1 MAINVTKFM
10 VTVETKNY
18 PVVTIRPTIQRYARI
33 RKKMNASEIAQC
45 LSCYAIVTLEKNNG
59 TKVRLTADNFK
70 EVLRSYTA
78 QLNDIEI
85 NKGIAEDERNNT
97 ARVEKIKEETVTT
110 TTTTSS
116 KKKSSKKSAV
126 VEQPVEETP
135 NVIEPTGEQNE
146 EFIQED
152 PEDEDKF
159 SDASYYEGDD
169 E

>member
-85 NKGIAEDERNNT
+85 NKGIAEDEINNT

-110 TTTTSS
+110 TTSS
-116 KKKSSKKSAV
+116 KKKSSKKAAV

-135 NVIEPTGEQNE
+135 AVTESTYEQNE

-159 SDASYYEGDD
+159 SDAPYYEGND

>member
-1 MAINVTKFM
+1 
-10 VTVETKNY
+10 
-18 PVVTIRPTIQRYARI
+18 
-33 RKKMNASEIAQC
+33 MNASEIAQC

-110 TTTTSS
+110 TTSS
-116 KKKSSKKSAV
+116 KKAAV

-135 NVIEPTGEQNE
+135 SVTEPTYEQNE

-159 SDASYYEGDD
+159 SDAPYYEGDN

>member
-59 TKVRLTADNFK
+59 NKVRLTADNFK

-110 TTTTSS
+110 TTSS
-116 KKKSSKKSAV
+116 KKAAV
-126 VEQPVEETP
+126 VEQHVEETP
-135 NVIEPTGEQNE
+135 TVTEPTSEQNE

-159 SDASYYEGDD
+159 SDAPYYECDD

>member
-1 MAINVTKFM
+1 MTNNVTKFM

-33 RKKMNASEIAQC
+33 RKKLNASEIAQC

-70 EVLRSYTA
+70 KVLLSYAA
-78 QLNDIEI
+78 QLNDTEI

-110 TTTTSS
+110 TTTFS
-116 KKKSSKKSAV
+116 KKAAV

-135 NVIEPTGEQNE
+135 TVTEPTGEQNE

-159 SDASYYEGDD
+159 SDTPYYESDD

>member
-10 VTVETKNY
+10 VIVETKNY

-70 EVLRSYTA
+70 DVLRSYTA
-78 QLNDIEI
+78 QLNDTEI

-110 TTTTSS
+110 TTSS
-116 KKKSSKKSAV
+116 RKADV

-135 NVIEPTGEQNE
+135 VVTEPTGEQNE

-159 SDASYYEGDD
+159 SDAPYYEGDD

>member
-59 TKVRLTADNFK
+59 AKVRLTADNFK
-70 EVLRSYTA
+70 DVLRSYTA

-97 ARVEKIKEETVTT
+97 ARVEKIKEETLT
-110 TTTTSS
+110 
-116 KKKSSKKSAV
+116 
-126 VEQPVEETP
+126 
-135 NVIEPTGEQNE
+135 VIEPTSEQNE

-159 SDASYYEGDD
+159 SDAPYYEGDD

>member
-10 VTVETKNY
+10 VIVETKNY

-110 TTTTSS
+110 TTTSS
-116 KKKSSKKSAV
+116 KKKSSKKTAV
-126 VEQPVEETP
+126 VEQPVEEVPT
-135 NVIEPTGEQNE
+135 VTELTGEQNE

-159 SDASYYEGDD
+159 SDAPYYEGDD

>member
-18 PVVTIRPTIQRYARI
+18 PVITIRPTIPRYARI

-70 EVLRSYTA
+70 DVLRSYTT
-78 QLNDIEI
+78 QLNDIET

-110 TTTTSS
+110 ATSQEA
-116 KKKSSKKSAV
+116 AV
-126 VEQPVEETP
+126 VEQSVEETP
-135 NVIEPTGEQNE
+135 AVEESAGEQNE

-159 SDASYYEGDD
+159 SDAPYYEGDD

>member
-59 TKVRLTADNFK
+59 TKVRLTTDNFK

-97 ARVEKIKEETVTT
+97 ARVEKIKKDTVN
-110 TTTTSS
+110 TTTSN
-116 KKKSSKKSAV
+116 KKAAV
-126 VEQPVEETP
+126 VEQPIEETP
-135 NVIEPTGEQNE
+135 IVTEPTSEQNE

-159 SDASYYEGDD
+159 SDTPYYEGND

>member
-70 EVLRSYTA
+70 DVLRSYTA
-78 QLNDIEI
+78 QINDIKI

-110 TTTTSS
+110 TTSQNA
-116 KKKSSKKSAV
+116 AV
-126 VEQPVEETP
+126 VEQSVEETP
-135 NVIEPTGEQNE
+135 AVTEPTDEQNE

-159 SDASYYEGDD
+159 SDAPYYESDD

>member
-33 RKKMNASEIAQC
+33 RKKMNASEI
-45 LSCYAIVTLEKNNG
+45 
-59 TKVRLTADNFK
+59 
-70 EVLRSYTA
+70 
-78 QLNDIEI
+78 
-85 NKGIAEDERNNT
+85 
-97 ARVEKIKEETVTT
+97 

-116 KKKSSKKSAV
+116 KKKSSKKATV

-135 NVIEPTGEQNE
+135 DVTEPTGEQNE

-159 SDASYYEGDD
+159 SDAPYYEGDD

>member
-70 EVLRSYTA
+70 DVLRSYTA

-110 TTTTSS
+110 TTSS
-116 KKKSSKKSAV
+116 RKADV

-135 NVIEPTGEQNE
+135 VVTEPTYEQNE

-159 SDASYYEGDD
+159 SDTPYYEGND
-169 E
+169 

>member
-110 TTTTSS
+110 TTSS
-116 KKKSSKKSAV
+116 KKAAV

-135 NVIEPTGEQNE
+135 TVTEPTGEQNE

-159 SDASYYEGDD
+159 SDAPYYEGDD

>member
-10 VTVETKNY
+10 VIVETKNY

-70 EVLRSYTA
+70 EILRSYTA
-78 QLNDIEI
+78 QLNDKEI
-85 NKGIAEDERNNT
+85 NNGVTEDERNNT

-110 TTTTSS
+110 TTSS
-116 KKKSSKKSAV
+116 KKKSSKKAAV

-135 NVIEPTGEQNE
+135 AVAEPTSEQNE

-159 SDASYYEGDD
+159 SDTPYYDSDD

>member
-18 PVVTIRPTIQRYARI
+18 PVVTIRPIIQRYARI

-85 NKGIAEDERNNT
+85 NNGIAEDERNNT

-110 TTTTSS
+110 TTSS
-116 KKKSSKKSAV
+116 KKAPAV
-126 VEQPVEETP
+126 TEH
-135 NVIEPTGEQNE
+135 TGEQNE

-159 SDASYYEGDD
+159 SDAPYYEGDD

>member
-1 MAINVTKFM
+1 MANNVTKFM

-70 EVLRSYTA
+70 KVLLSYAA
-78 QLNDIEI
+78 QLNDTEI

-97 ARVEKIKEETVTT
+97 TRVEKIKETV

-116 KKKSSKKSAV
+116 KKADV

-135 NVIEPTGEQNE
+135 TVTEPTSEQNE
-146 EFIQED
+146 EFVQED

-159 SDASYYEGDD
+159 SDTPYYEGDD

>member
-70 EVLRSYTA
+70 DVLRSYTA

-110 TTTTSS
+110 TSS
-116 KKKSSKKSAV
+116 NNAD
-126 VEQPVEETP
+126 VEQPVEEAPT
-135 NVIEPTGEQNE
+135 VTEPTHEQNE

-159 SDASYYEGDD
+159 SDAPYYESDD

>member
-59 TKVRLTADNFK
+59 SKVRLTADNFK
-70 EVLRSYTA
+70 DILRSYTA
-78 QLNDIEI
+78 QLNDTEI

-110 TTTTSS
+110 TTSS
-116 KKKSSKKSAV
+116 KKATV

-135 NVIEPTGEQNE
+135 TVTEPTGEQNE

-159 SDASYYEGDD
+159 SDAPYYEDDD

>member
-1 MAINVTKFM
+1 MAINATKFM

-59 TKVRLTADNFK
+59 TKVRLTTDNFK

-110 TTTTSS
+110 TTSS
-116 KKKSSKKSAV
+116 KKKSSKKTAA
-126 VEQPVEETP
+126 VEQPVEEAPT
-135 NVIEPTGEQNE
+135 VIESAVEQNE

-152 PEDEDKF
+152 LEDEDKF
-159 SDASYYEGDD
+159 SDVPYYES
-169 E
+169 

>member
-1 MAINVTKFM
+1 MTNNVTKFM

-70 EVLRSYTA
+70 EVLRSYAA
-78 QLNDIEI
+78 QLNDTEI

-110 TTTTSS
+110 TTSS
-116 KKKSSKKSAV
+116 KKAAV
-126 VEQPVEETP
+126 VEQPVEEATT
-135 NVIEPTGEQNE
+135 VTEPTSEQNE

-159 SDASYYEGDD
+159 SDTPYYEGND

>member
-10 VTVETKNY
+10 VTVETRNY

-97 ARVEKIKEETVTT
+97 ARVEKIKEETL
-110 TTTTSS
+110 TTTSS
-116 KKKSSKKSAV
+116 NKADG

-135 NVIEPTGEQNE
+135 AVTEPTGEQNE

-159 SDASYYEGDD
+159 SDAPYYEGED

>member
-70 EVLRSYTA
+70 DVLRSYTA
-78 QLNDIEI
+78 QINDIKI

-97 ARVEKIKEETVTT
+97 ARVEKIKEEIVT

-116 KKKSSKKSAV
+116 KKAAV
-126 VEQPVEETP
+126 VEQLVEETP
-135 NVIEPTGEQNE
+135 TVTEPTGEQNE

-159 SDASYYEGDD
+159 SDAPYYESDD

>member
-70 EVLRSYTA
+70 DVLRTYTA

-110 TTTTSS
+110 TTSS
-116 KKKSSKKSAV
+116 KKKSSKKTTI
-126 VEQPVEETP
+126 VEQPAEETP
-135 NVIEPTGEQNE
+135 VVSEPTGEQNE

-159 SDASYYEGDD
+159 SDTPYYEGDN

>member
-18 PVVTIRPTIQRYARI
+18 PVITIRPTIPRYARI

-59 TKVRLTADNFK
+59 SKVRLTADNFK
-70 EVLRSYTA
+70 DVLRSYTA

-110 TTTTSS
+110 TTTSQNV
-116 KKKSSKKSAV
+116 AV
-126 VEQPVEETP
+126 VEQSVEETSDA
-135 NVIEPTGEQNE
+135 EESAGEQNE

-159 SDASYYEGDD
+159 SDAPYYEGDD

>member
-78 QLNDIEI
+78 QLNDIKI

-110 TTTTSS
+110 TTSS
-116 KKKSSKKSAV
+116 NNAAV
-126 VEQPVEETP
+126 VEQPVKETP
-135 NVIEPTGEQNE
+135 AVAEPTDEQNE

-159 SDASYYEGDD
+159 SDAPYYESDD

>member
-59 TKVRLTADNFK
+59 SKVRLTADNFK
-70 EVLRSYTA
+70 DVLRSYTA

-110 TTTTSS
+110 TTTSS
-116 KKKSSKKSAV
+116 KKKSSKKDAV
-126 VEQPVEETP
+126 VEQPVEETA
-135 NVIEPTGEQNE
+135 VTEPTGEQNE

-159 SDASYYEGDD
+159 SDAPYYESDD

>member
-59 TKVRLTADNFK
+59 TKIRLTADNFK
-70 EVLRSYTA
+70 DILRSYTA
-78 QLNDIEI
+78 QLNDTEI

-110 TTTTSS
+110 TTSS
-116 KKKSSKKSAV
+116 KKAAV
-126 VEQPVEETP
+126 IEQPVEEAPT
-135 NVIEPTGEQNE
+135 VTEPTGEQNE

-159 SDASYYEGDD
+159 SDAPYYEGDD

>member
-10 VTVETKNY
+10 VIVETKNY

-59 TKVRLTADNFK
+59 TKVRLTTDNFK
-70 EVLRSYTA
+70 DILRSYTA
-78 QLNDIEI
+78 QLNDTEI

-110 TTTTSS
+110 TTSS
-116 KKKSSKKSAV
+116 KKATV

-135 NVIEPTGEQNE
+135 TVTEPTGEQNE

-159 SDASYYEGDD
+159 SDAPYYEGDD
-169 E
+169 D

>member
-59 TKVRLTADNFK
+59 SKVRLTADNFK
-70 EVLRSYTA
+70 DVLRSYSA

-110 TTTTSS
+110 TTTSS
-116 KKKSSKKSAV
+116 KKKSSKKDTV
-126 VEQPVEETP
+126 IEQSVEEAPAVT
-135 NVIEPTGEQNE
+135 ESTYEQNE

-159 SDASYYEGDD
+159 SDAPYYESDD

>member
-85 NKGIAEDERNNT
+85 NKGIAEDARNNT

-110 TTTTSS
+110 TTTSS
-116 KKKSSKKSAV
+116 KKKSSKKAAV
-126 VEQPVEETP
+126 DEQPVEETP
-135 NVIEPTGEQNE
+135 TVTEPTGEQNE

-159 SDASYYEGDD
+159 SDAPYYEGDD

>member
-10 VTVETKNY
+10 VTVETRNY

-59 TKVRLTADNFK
+59 AKVRLTADNFK

-97 ARVEKIKEETVTT
+97 ARVEKIKEETL
-110 TTTTSS
+110 TTTSS
-116 KKKSSKKSAV
+116 NKADD

-135 NVIEPTGEQNE
+135 TVTEPTNEQNE

-159 SDASYYEGDD
+159 SDAPYYEGED

>member
-70 EVLRSYTA
+70 DVLRSYTA
-78 QLNDIEI
+78 QLNDIKI

-110 TTTTSS
+110 TTSS
-116 KKKSSKKSAV
+116 NNAAV
-126 VEQPVEETP
+126 VEQSVEETP
-135 NVIEPTGEQNE
+135 VVVESTDEQNE

-159 SDASYYEGDD
+159 SDAPYYESDD

>member
-59 TKVRLTADNFK
+59 AKIRLTADNFK
-70 EVLRSYTA
+70 DVLRSYTA

-110 TTTTSS
+110 TTSS
-116 KKKSSKKSAV
+116 KKAAV

-135 NVIEPTGEQNE
+135 AVTEPAGEQNE

-159 SDASYYEGDD
+159 SDAPYYEGDD

>member
-10 VTVETKNY
+10 VTVETRNY

-59 TKVRLTADNFK
+59 AKVRLTADNFK

-97 ARVEKIKEETVTT
+97 ARVEKIKEETL
-110 TTTTSS
+110 TTTSS
-116 KKKSSKKSAV
+116 NKADV

-135 NVIEPTGEQNE
+135 AVTEPTGEQNE

-159 SDASYYEGDD
+159 SDAPYYEGED

>member
-70 EVLRSYTA
+70 DVLRSYTA
-78 QLNDIEI
+78 QLNDIKI

-110 TTTTSS
+110 TTSS
-116 KKKSSKKSAV
+116 NNAAV

-135 NVIEPTGEQNE
+135 AVEESTGEQNE

-159 SDASYYEGDD
+159 SDAPYYESDD

>member
-1 MAINVTKFM
+1 MATNNVTKFM

-70 EVLRSYTA
+70 DVLRSYTA

-110 TTTTSS
+110 TTSS
-116 KKKSSKKSAV
+116 KKKSSKKDAV

-135 NVIEPTGEQNE
+135 AVTEPTGEQNE

-159 SDASYYEGDD
+159 SDTPYYESDD

>member
-18 PVVTIRPTIQRYARI
+18 PVVTIRPIIQRYARI

-85 NKGIAEDERNNT
+85 NNGIAEDERNNT

-110 TTTTSS
+110 TTSS
-116 KKKSSKKSAV
+116 KKAAV
-126 VEQPVEETP
+126 VT
-135 NVIEPTGEQNE
+135 EPTGEQNE

-159 SDASYYEGDD
+159 SDAPYYEDDD